1 MLNIL
6 KEAVAAH
13 NEPPQIEIPLF
24 ALGSILFPEGRMN
37 LRVFEQRYMDM
48 AKSCMKNAA
57 PFGVVLIANGEE
69 VNSRT
74 GINTTVEKVGTLATI
89 ADWDMQQLGVLQLT
103 VAGGNRFRIIA
114 QRTLENGLL
123 VGTVSLIGDDASA
136 ENTALTD
143 CANLLQRILSQLGQG
158 FGQQKFHDAMWV
170 SFRLTELLPLNM
182 TVKQKMLE
190 LTDAGMRLDI
200 LHKFLIDQGLIA
212 AQ

>member
-6 KEAVAAH
+6 KEAVSAH

-57 PFGVVLIANGEE
+57 PFGVVIITAGEE
-69 VNSRT
+69 VNSKS
-74 GINTTVEKVGTLATI
+74 GITTTIEQVGTLATI
-89 ADWDMQQLGVLQLT
+89 SDWDMQQLGVLQLT
-103 VAGGNRFRIIA
+103 VAGSNRFKVISH
-114 QRTLENGLL
+114 RTLESGLL
-123 VGTVSLIGDDASA
+123 VGSVNLMADDSNQEHA
-136 ENTALTD
+136 ALAA
-143 CANLLQRILSQLGQG
+143 CANLLQKILSQLGKVS
-158 FGQQKFHDAMWV
+158 GQPKFHDAMWV
-170 SFRLTELLPLNM
+170 SFRLTEILPLNM

-200 LHKFLIDQGLIA
+200 LHKFLVDQGLIA
-212 AQ
+212 AH

>member
-13 NEPPQIEIPLF
+13 NEPPQIDIPLF

-57 PFGVVLIANGEE
+57 PFGVVLIATGEE

-74 GINTTVEKVGTLATI
+74 GISTTVEKVGTLATI

-103 VAGGNRFRIIA
+103 VAGGNRFAIQA
-114 QRTLENGLL
+114 HRTLENGLL
-123 VGTVSLIGDDASA
+123 VGTVSLIGDDTKP
-136 ENTALTD
+136 ENAALTA
-143 CANLLQRILSQLGQG
+143 CANLLQKILSQLGNPATPS
-158 FGQQKFHDAMWV
+158 KYHDAMWV
-170 SFRLTELLPLNM
+170 SFRLTEILPLNM

-200 LHKFLIDQGLIA
+200 LHKFLVDQGLIA
-212 AQ
+212 AH

>member
-1 MLNIL
+1 MPNML
-6 KEAVAAH
+6 KQAVAAH
-13 NEPPQIEIPLF
+13 NEPLQIDIPLF
-24 ALGSILFPEGRMN
+24 ALGSILFPEGQMN

-74 GINTTVEKVGTLATI
+74 GIATTVEHMGTLATI
-89 ADWDMQQLGVLQLT
+89 SDWDMQQLGVLQLT
-103 VAGGNRFRIIA
+103 VTGGNRFRIIT
-114 QRTLENGLL
+114 QRTLESGLL
-123 VGTVSLIGDDASA
+123 VGTVSLINADTNQEHVAFA
-136 ENTALTD
+136 A
-143 CANLLQRILSQLGQG
+143 CANLLQKILTQLGKVPN
-158 FGQQKFHDAMWV
+158 QQQLQDAMWV
-170 SFRLTELLPLNM
+170 SFRLTEILPLNM

-212 AQ
+212 AH